1 MNIPSQLKSLI
12 LSLLTTVSLLMS
24 HQAYAA
30 DLTASQIEL
39 WTKAAPNI
47 AVWFKQHEEKLSATG
62 EIDFAN
68 SAPTDVAS
76 QASSALKQVKLYNQ
90 FENKVKAAGFSSVEQ
105 FFVVQS
111 EIIQGYMQVAMQ
123 SYSISPEIQQQVKD
137 SLAELD
143 ASEFL
148 TQEQKDQ
155 MKQQMLSMFQQLQA
169 PSQATE
175 TAQQKLLRQYA
186 DKIKQTLDSF
196 PADE

>member
-1 MNIPSQLKSLI
+1 MYTLSQLKSIVLALI
-12 LSLLTTVSLLMS
+12 AAMSFIVSNPV
-24 HQAYAA
+24 YAQ
-30 DLTASQIEL
+30 DLNAAQIEQ
-39 WTKAAPNI
+39 WTKAAPKI
-47 AVWFKQHEEKLSATG
+47 AAWFKQHEEKLNATG
-62 EIDFAN
+62 DIDFAN
-68 SAPTDVAS
+68 SAPADVAS
-76 QASSALKQVKLYNQ
+76 QASSALKQLQLYNQ
-90 FENKVKAAGFSSVEQ
+90 FENKVQAQGFASVEQ

-123 SYSISPEIQQQVKD
+123 AYSISPEIQQEIKD

-155 MKQQMLSMFQQLQA
+155 MKQQMLSMFQQLQT
-169 PSQATE
+169 PKQAGQ
-175 TAQQKLLRQYA
+175 TANQKLISQYA

>member
-1 MNIPSQLKSLI
+1 MYTLSQLKTLSLSLI
-12 LSLLTTVSLLMS
+12 TTFCLVVSSQVYAQNLTV
-24 HQAYAA
+24 A
-30 DLTASQIEL
+30 QIEQ
-39 WTKAAPNI
+39 WTKAAPQI
-47 AVWFKQHEEKLSATG
+47 ATWFKQHEEKLNATA

-68 SAPTDVAS
+68 SAPADVAS
-76 QASSALKQVKLYNQ
+76 QASSALKQLKLYKQ
-90 FENKVKAAGFSSVEQ
+90 FENQVQSQGFASVEQ

-123 SYSISPEIQQQVKD
+123 AYSISPEIQQEIKD
-137 SLAELD
+137 SLTELD

-155 MKQQMLSMFQQLQA
+155 MKQQMLSMFQQLQT
-169 PSQATE
+169 PKQTE
-175 TAQQKLLRQYA
+175 QTANQKLIRQYA